1 MGGGK
6 GGSDFDP
13 KGKSDA
19 EIRRFCVAFM
29 SELSKH
35 IGQDTDVPAGDIGT
49 RGREIGFLFGAYK
62 KLRNEFTGVEASS
75 DQRLRVMESSTTL
88 SILNKPSTLVA
99 ISGSG
104 NVSQYTAL
112 KVIKLGATVVSLS
125 DSKGSLIATTEKG
138 FSKEN
143 LLPMKSTSKRP
154 WTLLPEIHTALPGAT
169 ENEVSG
175 EEAEALIA
183 AGTRIVAEGSNMG
196 CTPEAIEV
204 QAPKNN
210 KTSRHRRTFLLVT
223 PEIELTFEQRIQRLE
238 LVAQER
244 AREEL
249 SQQTTRTP
257 RTRSRTRQD
266 PDFKTGFGLFKAE
279 RRTSTQTSSLPSQ
292 QHSPEWTSSPTTE
305 TVIQTLHYETQNLPL
320 SSNRQLETDRPED
333 NILTTSS
340 STPPP
345 RIPNM
350 TMQQTGT
357 SLQDLITALRTL
369 QSNGEKKKE
378 NKVAVLNSYNGSPSK
393 ASTFLT
399 EVDLFLMA
407 NETIYPNDKDKI
419 LFTLSYMKDG
429 HATKWM
435 KAKAKEYKQTLLEKE
450 AETTDTKPEEQVHV
464 MTWEEFLSDFKKA
477 FQPINV
483 GTNACLK
490 MKQLKQNKRTVDE
503 YISDFC
509 LLALDS
515 EYDDRALIDHFMTGL
530 HPALLKACLMVPDH
544 PDTIEGWYNR
554 ARKYNSN
561 WLMTMAITRGE
572 RTKKSPQ
579 TEKRVNHILDE
590 ESAKYQKKGLC
601 YRCSKPGHIAKNC
614 LEKQDNEQ
622 KKKPNKATPRDV
634 YHQIHAIYRDFSEDE
649 QTQIL
654 GFMEGEGF

>member
-143 LLPMKSTSKRP
+143 LLPMKSKRP

-196 CTPEAIEV
+196 CTPEAIEN
-204 QAPKNN
+204 PKIGISCPG
-210 KTSRHRRTFLLVT
+210 KGKRRIVT
-223 PEIELTFEQRIQRLE
+223 TDNQN
-238 LVAQER
+238 
-244 AREEL
+244 
-249 SQQTTRTP
+249 
-257 RTRSRTRQD
+257 
-266 PDFKTGFGLFKAE
+266 
-279 RRTSTQTSSLPSQ
+279 
-292 QHSPEWTSSPTTE
+292 
-305 TVIQTLHYETQNLPL
+305 TQNQEQNQTRPRLQNRLRAIQGRKENIDPNFFPTIAAAFTGMDELPDY
-320 SSNRQLETDRPED
+320 RDKTDRPED